1 MRLKFVLLGLK
12 KDNKQ
17 RLITMAVE
25 AGMQIRA
32 GVTQNLDFLCGGY
45 NAGPAKLEK
54 SRHQGT
60 TVLTESQFC
69 SLIET
74 GEIPDQ

>member
-1 MRLKFVLLGLK
+1 
-12 KDNKQ
+12 
-17 RLITMAVE
+17 MAVE

-74 GEIPDQ
+74 GEVPDQ